1 MSEIKRVMFIG
12 AHPDDIEIGA
22 GGMICQL
29 INCGTEVLGIDI
41 TDGEL
46 TPMGDREIRARES
59 KAASDILGLN
69 DRYCLDEPNRILQ
82 DTVEAR
88 TKLAIAIRK
97 FRPDRIITHLEQD
110 AHPDHTAAYNIT
122 KGAILLARIHKI
134 ELPHEPWRSGRILKY
149 PCYHLKTVYNPN
161 ILLKL
166 TDEEYE
172 KKMAA
177 IRCYESQF
185 IWHEPNQLIF
195 QELEVRMRYYGSMI
209 GEKFAEPYYT
219 ETPPGIETL
228 HNLL

>member
-1 MSEIKRVMFIG
+1 MAEIKRMMFIG

-22 GGMICQL
+22 GGLIYQL
-29 INCGTEVLGIDI
+29 ISSDIEVLGVDI

-46 TPMGDREIRARES
+46 TPMGNREIRASES
-59 KAASDILGLN
+59 KAAGKILGLEN
-69 DRYCLDEPNRILQ
+69 RCCLDEPNRILQ

-88 TKLAIAIRK
+88 TKLAVTIRK

-122 KGAILLARIHKI
+122 KGAVLLARIHKI
-134 ELPHEPWRSGRILKY
+134 DLPYEPWRSGRILKY
-149 PCYHLKTVYNPN
+149 PCYHLKTVYNPS

-185 IWHEPNQLIF
+185 IWHEPNQQIF

-209 GEKFAEPYYT
+209 GAKFAEPYYT
-219 ETPPGIETL
+219 ETPPGINSL